1 MSLED
6 HNHNHNTSGGHGDG
20 DGTTTKEAFLRCWSN
35 DPIPNTTAATT
46 AATTGTAMQRK
57 RHRRGYRHVRA
68 SLLFSFLVALSFQL
82 ITIREWD
89 TGAIQ
94 YQILSRGEL
103 EDTWFLKEF
112 RAPATTKKETAK
124 KRPTKGFARGT
135 AHYSKKHTH
144 KSGGEDG
151 VGVGVGV
158 GSESKSKSQ
167 AVLELELESELE
179 SESDSRPDAA
189 KNKGKQ
195 RKDKKDKKE
204 KRVVGSE
211 KKEEKPAD
219 DDAQKGAE
227 ESNEA
232 KLDDD
237 KTNEQENDKEKE
249 KTSTEQQQQQQQQ
262 EEEEEEE
269 DAMVDDDMYFR
280 DPGAPIADWDYYP
293 KRKPRR
299 DPSWSKSSSKKQAP
313 PDKARCK
320 RLMQT
325 IDTSPPPRRQPSG
338 KACKG
343 YNGVFHIHHFDR
355 GGASGTAFFLFT
367 IGMLSWAEQHNF
379 VPWIHIED
387 GYTEP
392 IWDPLVHNNTNTNT
406 NTNTKSS
413 NNDSNNDS
421 NSNSGAPRTFRMMA
435 GMEIGWARDKRDARS
450 HIFPGAPVVPMV
462 DDTGDSFHLRPET
475 FVVSGTGVWE
485 HYFLPPNDFV
495 PGDASCKDL
504 PLVKMSNDHI
514 VPGIHANAPYA
525 PRAWRVTEAPY
536 LTQDH
541 LSWDDWFKPQREHGA
556 RMTKRYIRFT
566 PAMEDR
572 ANCAFPDPE
581 FSLGMHIRHGDKQ
594 DRAKISTDK
603 FLEYA
608 KAFVEHG
615 GGAIY
620 VATDSIEVVN
630 TIRNQWPR
638 TVADHVVRQSF
649 LRGLT
654 PNETAAFDMGVS
666 AHRTNIEAMTD
677 ILALSKSTFFLHG
690 LSAMSEAVF
699 YLNPELEKRSIN
711 LEDDDY
717 HGFTPEHFATFVMP
731 RGRRKNENKR

>member
-1 MSLED
+1 
-6 HNHNHNTSGGHGDG
+6 
-20 DGTTTKEAFLRCWSN
+20 
-35 DPIPNTTAATT
+35 
-46 AATTGTAMQRK
+46 MQRK

-112 RAPATTKKETAK
+112 RAPAKTKKETAK

-249 KTSTEQQQQQQQQ
+249 KTSTEQQQQQQQEQQQQ

-421 NSNSGAPRTFRMMA
+421 NSNNDNHHRSSYRAPRRVSIEDFREVN
-435 GMEIGWARDKRDARS
+435 GNLLNGKRRTKSELLERHPHWNFDSLVTEEDETWTPEME
-450 HIFPGAPVVPMV
+450 
-462 DDTGDSFHLRPET
+462 
-475 FVVSGTGVWE
+475 
-485 HYFLPPNDFV
+485 DF
-495 PGDASCKDL
+495 GDAAERGYRSLVGLLEMDTARGCDNDSDNDNDNDDINTIL
-504 PLVKMSNDHI
+504 LVCHGGILRYLMNIHPLVKLRDERTSGESESESDRKAVESRFDNCELRKYRLSWSDNDNDNDDDNDEQERSSERRAI
-514 VPGIHANAPYA
+514 V
-525 PRAWRVTEAPY
+525 
-536 LTQDH
+536 LTQLDH
-541 LSWDDWFKPQREHGA
+541 
-556 RMTKRYIRFT
+556 
-566 PAMEDR
+566 
-572 ANCAFPDPE
+572 
-581 FSLGMHIRHGDKQ
+581 
-594 DRAKISTDK
+594 
-603 FLEYA
+603 
-608 KAFVEHG
+608 
-615 GGAIY
+615 
-620 VATDSIEVVN
+620 
-630 TIRNQWPR
+630 
-638 TVADHVVRQSF
+638 
-649 LRGLT
+649 
-654 PNETAAFDMGVS
+654 
-666 AHRTNIEAMTD
+666 
-677 ILALSKSTFFLHG
+677 
-690 LSAMSEAVF
+690 
-699 YLNPELEKRSIN
+699 
-711 LEDDDY
+711 
-717 HGFTPEHFATFVMP
+717 
-731 RGRRKNENKR
+731 